1 MYSRPHQSAASNRD
15 IARRMC
21 YAGEIVYS
29 SLASGDDRMSAGAGD
44 GVDRAA
50 ALQALVADTG
60 VNVTP
65 VEAQALVQSLA
76 RVQGA
81 AATLLRPP
89 SFDETVERFYRLLE
103 SAAAEG
109 AGR

>member
-1 MYSRPHQSAASNRD
+1 
-15 IARRMC
+15 
-21 YAGEIVYS
+21 
-29 SLASGDDRMSAGAGD
+29 MSAGAGD

-60 VNVTP
+60 VSVTP

-89 SFDETVERFYRLLE
+89 SFDETVERFYCLLE
-103 SAAAEG
+103 IDAAEG

>member
-1 MYSRPHQSAASNRD
+1 
-15 IARRMC
+15 
-21 YAGEIVYS
+21 
-29 SLASGDDRMSAGAGD
+29 MSAGAGD

-65 VEAQALVQSLA
+65 AEAQALVQSLA

-103 SAAAEG
+103 SDAAEG
-109 AGR
+109 AVR

>member
-1 MYSRPHQSAASNRD
+1 
-15 IARRMC
+15 
-21 YAGEIVYS
+21 
-29 SLASGDDRMSAGAGD
+29 
-44 GVDRAA
+44 
-50 ALQALVADTG
+50 

-65 VEAQALVQSLA
+65 AEAQALVQSLA

-103 SAAAEG
+103 SDAAEG

>member
-1 MYSRPHQSAASNRD
+1 
-15 IARRMC
+15 
-21 YAGEIVYS
+21 
-29 SLASGDDRMSAGAGD
+29 MSAGASD

-60 VNVTP
+60 VSVTP
-65 VEAQALVQSLA
+65 VEAHALVQSLA
-76 RVQGA
+76 RLQGA

-103 SAAAEG
+103 SDAAAG

>member
-1 MYSRPHQSAASNRD
+1 
-15 IARRMC
+15 
-21 YAGEIVYS
+21 
-29 SLASGDDRMSAGAGD
+29 MSAGAGD

-50 ALQALVADTG
+50 ALQTLVADTG

-65 VEAQALVQSLA
+65 AEAQALVQSLA

-103 SAAAEG
+103 SDAAGG

>member
-1 MYSRPHQSAASNRD
+1 
-15 IARRMC
+15 
-21 YAGEIVYS
+21 
-29 SLASGDDRMSAGAGD
+29 MSAGAGD

-50 ALQALVADTG
+50 ALQALVADAG

-65 VEAQALVQSLA
+65 AEAQALVQSLA
-76 RVQGA
+76 RVHGA

-89 SFDETVERFYRLLE
+89 SFDETVERFNRLLE
-103 SAAAEG
+103 SDAAEG

>member
-1 MYSRPHQSAASNRD
+1 
-15 IARRMC
+15 
-21 YAGEIVYS
+21 
-29 SLASGDDRMSAGAGD
+29 MSAGAGD
-44 GVDRAA
+44 GIDRAA

-65 VEAQALVQSLA
+65 AEAQALVQSLA

-103 SAAAEG
+103 SDAAEG